1 MTDRERLIEL
11 KAQFVENFNCG
22 NCKPEESKC
31 KKCLTEKEAD
41 YLLANGVIVP
51 PCKVG
56 DKVYYISAV
65 GNIIENEITHIG
77 IYCKG
82 KHYNEQRGIK
92 VPLFTSTFLLDT
104 DDHYRS
110 YEEAEKALAERI
122 GDNVD
127 F

>member
-11 KAQFVENFNCG
+11 IG
-22 NCKPEESKC
+22 NYPCMSTAEDCFMESIASD
-31 KKCLTEKEAD
+31 LAD

-82 KHYNEQRGIK
+82 KHYNEQHGIK

-104 DDHYRS
+104 DNHYRS

-122 GDNVD
+122 GK
-127 F
+127 

>member
-1 MTDRERLIEL
+1 MTDRNRLIEL
-11 KAQFVENFNCG
+11 IGQSSIYNLNAQPMLVEQI
-22 NCKPEESKC
+22 
-31 KKCLTEKEAD
+31 AD
-41 YLLANGVIVP
+41 HLLANGVVVP

-56 DKVYYISAV
+56 DKVYYISAF

-77 IYCKG
+77 SYCKG
-82 KHYNEQRGIK
+82 EYYNEQCGIK

-122 GDNVD
+122 GK
-127 F
+127 

>member
-11 KAQFVENFNCG
+11 KTQFVENFNCG

-41 YLLANGVIVP
+41 YLLENGVIVP

-77 IYCKG
+77 SYCEG
-82 KHYNEQRGIK
+82 KHYDEQHGIK

-110 YEEAEKALAERI
+110 YEEAEAELQKR
-122 GDNVD
+122 GKENAT
-127 F
+127 

>member
-11 KAQFVENFNCG
+11 IRTVDNMRLMRKGFSEC
-22 NCKPEESKC
+22 
-31 KKCLTEKEAD
+31 AD
-41 YLLANGVIVP
+41 YLLANGVIVLP
-51 PCKVG
+51 AMVG

-82 KHYNEQRGIK
+82 KHYNEQHGIK

-104 DDHYRS
+104 DNHYRS

-122 GDNVD
+122 GK
-127 F
+127 

>member
-11 KAQFVENFNCG
+11 IKDLAPDLVA
-22 NCKPEESKC
+22 KC
-31 KKCLTEKEAD
+31 PDCCDTCTHGDCVGKLAD
-41 YLLANGVIVP
+41 HLLANGVIVP
-51 PCKVG
+51 PAMVG

-77 IYCKG
+77 SYCKG
-82 KHYNEQRGIK
+82 KHYYEQHGIK

-104 DDHYRS
+104 DNHYRS

-122 GDNVD
+122 GK
-127 F
+127 

>member
-11 KAQFVENFNCG
+11 LRTVDNMRLMRKGFSEC
-22 NCKPEESKC
+22 
-31 KKCLTEKEAD
+31 AD

-77 IYCKG
+77 SYCEG
-82 KHYNEQRGIK
+82 KYYNEHHGIK

-110 YEEAEKALAERI
+110 YEEAEKALAERK
-122 GDNVD
+122 DK
-127 F
+127 

>member
-11 KAQFVENFNCG
+11 MVRTFEAQDEMRGF
-22 NCKPEESKC
+22 
-31 KKCLTEKEAD
+31 LTAEHTAD
-41 YLLANGVIVP
+41 HLLANGVIVP

-77 IYCKG
+77 SYCKG
-82 KHYNEQRGIK
+82 KYYDEQHGIK

-110 YEEAEKALAERI
+110 YEEAEKALAER
-122 GDNVD
+122 DNQ
-127 F
+127 